1 MSVMLDLIMS
11 SFLGGVITMIILN
24 ANFVIKD
31 TWARFNND
39 YIVQQMLIS
48 NAQIVECEFRNMGCG
63 LDVTQNSIITAMDTC
78 IEFQMA
84 LRPEPDYPISRIKY
98 YTGPTSE
105 LASTENP
112 KDKFLYRRQDGGAPQ
127 RVGLVSQFS
136 LRYFNFAGD
145 SIETPISDPDTLG
158 TIRIIEL
165 TMEVQSPFASTID
178 PDGKRNFELAL
189 WKQTRLAS
197 QNLNR

>member
-1 MSVMLDLIMS
+1 MSVMMDLIVS

-24 ANFVIKD
+24 ANYVIKD

-39 YIVQQMLIS
+39 FIVQQMLIT

-63 LDVTQNSIITAMDTC
+63 LDVTQQSIISAMDTS
-78 IEFQMA
+78 IEFRMST
-84 LRPEPDYPISRIKY
+84 RPEPTSAISRIKY
-98 YTGPTSE
+98 YTGVTSE
-105 LASTENP
+105 LSSTENP
-112 KDKFLYRRQDGGAPQ
+112 KDRFLYRQENGNTPQ

-136 LRYFNFAGD
+136 LKYYNFAGD
-145 SIETPISDPDTLG
+145 SLSTPITDPDTLG
-158 TIRIIEL
+158 SIRIIEL

-178 PDGKRNFELAL
+178 PDGKKNFELAL

>member
-1 MSVMLDLIMS
+1 MSVMMDIIFS

-63 LDVTQNSIITAMDTC
+63 LDVTQKSINVATDTC
-78 IEFQMA
+78 IEFMMA
-84 LRPEPDYPISRIKY
+84 TRPEPTVPVSRIRY
-98 YTGPTSE
+98 YTGSTIE

-112 KDKFLYRRQDGGAPQ
+112 RDRFLYRQENGVTPQ
-127 RVGLVSQFS
+127 RVGLVSMFS
-136 LRYFNFAGD
+136 LRYFNFVGD
-145 SIETPISDPDTLG
+145 SLTTPITDVDELG
-158 TIRIIEL
+158 SIRIIEL
-165 TMEVQSPFASTID
+165 TMEVQSPFASTIN
-178 PDGKRNFELAL
+178 PDGSKNFEVAL